1 MPKTRQTLAPEELA
15 SLTLAWEAWE
25 KGVST
30 PARRIVRARLHLVF
44 LFVRYGGLRLKEV
57 LGMHARALLDLES
70 GLLSVPGDNAR
81 EIMLP
86 LGCMHHFRRILS
98 LPEAENAGFLS
109 LDEGFVR
116 RKFYLVAE
124 TCSLEPSRAAPRA
137 LRYARALELLSL
149 RVPLSMVQK
158 YLGQPGPAAAF
169 FLNFAGG
176 ELADYIL
183 SKARAGRD
191 AKDNIFVGIAT
202 GAKMGL
208 RRAEIEIACFG
219 NTLIRAQASL
229 DRLQDL
235 DLGSH
240 RQVVTFR
247 IPPNAMALALS
258 PCQTSQANTLE
269 ATLTGLHADAVEG
282 FATAHL
288 ACGVTLTVALEWGNI
303 CPSDLYEGRRVWLH
317 FAAASVEIEG

>member
-1 MPKTRQTLAPEELA
+1 MPNSRQTLAPEELA
-15 SLTLAWEAWE
+15 GLTLAWEAWE

-44 LFVRYGGLRLKEV
+44 LLVRFGGLRLKEV
-57 LGMHARALLDLES
+57 LGMPARECLDLES

-81 EIMLP
+81 DIMLP

-124 TCSLEPSRAAPRA
+124 TCALEPSRAAPRA
-137 LRYARALELLSL
+137 IRYARALELLSL

-158 YLGQPGPAAAF
+158 YLGQPGSAATF

-183 SKARAGRD
+183 ARAREGRD

-202 GAKMGL
+202 GIKMGL

-219 NTLIRAQASL
+219 NKIVRAQGSL
-229 DRLQDL
+229 DRMQDL

-247 IPPNAMALALS
+247 VPPNAIVLALS
-258 PCQTSQANTLE
+258 PCETSLANTLE

-288 ACGVTLTVALEWGNI
+288 SCGSTLTVALEWGDI
-303 CPSDLYEGRRVWLH
+303 CPSELYEGRRVWLH
-317 FAAASVEIEG
+317 FAASSVELEG

>member
-1 MPKTRQTLAPEELA
+1 M
-15 SLTLAWEAWE
+15 
-25 KGVST
+25 
-30 PARRIVRARLHLVF
+30 
-44 LFVRYGGLRLKEV
+44 
-57 LGMHARALLDLES
+57 
-70 GLLSVPGDNAR
+70 
-81 EIMLP
+81 
-86 LGCMHHFRRILS
+86 
-98 LPEAENAGFLS
+98 
-109 LDEGFVR
+109 
-116 RKFYLVAE
+116 
-124 TCSLEPSRAAPRA
+124 
-137 LRYARALELLSL
+137 
-149 RVPLSMVQK
+149 
-158 YLGQPGPAAAF
+158 
-169 FLNFAGG
+169 
-176 ELADYIL
+176 
-183 SKARAGRD
+183 
-191 AKDNIFVGIAT
+191 GIAT

-219 NTLIRAQASL
+219 NTLIRAQATL

-288 ACGVTLTVALEWGNI
+288 ACGATLTVALEWGNI

-317 FAAASVEIEG
+317 FAAASVEIEA